1 MKEKVLNFLT
11 KIWALVSLVLLFTGG
26 FSAIGYIAA
35 IIIGGE
41 TGAEIISFLYTK
53 VFSVLI
59 YVNSIFI
66 IVGLIK
72 MELAG
77 EKSLTAGSKKKK
89 ASKDDPDE
97 C

>member
-1 MKEKVLNFLT
+1 M
-11 KIWALVSLVLLFTGG
+11 
-26 FSAIGYIAA
+26 
-35 IIIGGE
+35 
-41 TGAEIISFLYTK
+41 
-53 VFSVLI
+53 LI